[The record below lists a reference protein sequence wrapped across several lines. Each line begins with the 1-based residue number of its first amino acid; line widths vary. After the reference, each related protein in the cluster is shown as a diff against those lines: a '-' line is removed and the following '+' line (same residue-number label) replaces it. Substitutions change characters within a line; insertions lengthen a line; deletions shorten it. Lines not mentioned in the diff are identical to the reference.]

1 MLLVE
6 NLLGKQRRMHFKGV
20 TNKGDLADKAVI
32 YHRVV
37 ESKVLSWSSVSVSSK
52 LLFWNESPLF
62 WHVWGLWRW

>member
-6 NLLGKQRRMHFKGV
+6 NLLGKQRRVHFEGV

-37 ESKVLSWSSVSVSSK
+37 ESKVLS
-52 LLFWNESPLF
+52 
-62 WHVWGLWRW
+62 